1 MIKKLTTDFVFSGV
15 YYYVLV
21 FALKKS
27 TASDSREGLQFDVYC
42 LPSSSRFVL

>member
-21 FALKKS
+21 FALKQVLQVIHGK
-27 TASDSREGLQFDVYC
+27 DSNLMSIV
-42 LPSSSRFVL
+42 